1 MKMAIALLA
10 TFGTG
15 CLDDIIPGT
24 KPPCME
30 SAEKSMSIEV
40 PADAPTTFQI
50 NMCMADADACTGL
63 CSLLLQRNMIDGTA
77 TSCDVRFGDT
87 RIDVTVHYKHMRE
100 DAENCPFTT
109 VDAGV
114 LVPGAG
120 GGSGI

>member
-1 MKMAIALLA
+1 MKMAIVLLTALGA
-10 TFGTG
+10 G

-40 PADAPTTFQI
+40 PADPATTFQI
-50 NMCMADADACTGL
+50 ESCMADQDACTGL

-77 TSCDVRFGDT
+77 TSCDVKFGDT
-87 RIDVTVHYKHMRE
+87 RIDVTVHYKHMRA
-100 DAENCPFTT
+100 DAEDCPFNPP
-109 VDAGV
+109 DGGV
-114 LVPGAG
+114 IVGAG

>member
-10 TFGTG
+10 TFGAG

-30 SAEKSMSIEV
+30 SAEKSMSVDI
-40 PADAPTTFQI
+40 PADPATEFQI
-50 NMCMADADACTGL
+50 MSCMVDRDACTGL
-63 CSLLLQRNMIDGTA
+63 CSLLLMRNQIDGTA

-87 RIDVTVHYKHMRE
+87 KIDVTVHYQHMRA
-100 DAENCPFTT
+100 DAEDCNFFPPDSGPI
-109 VDAGV
+109 V
-114 LVPGAG
+114 GAG